1 MSELQIEAPNDADV
15 DYIARAIIHA
25 EQVVAESLNAELN
38 GSVNDLNLIQRL
50 LDGGTIDRESTYTLQ
65 SLGLVFGR
73 VFINATPDYDW
84 WMIDDQCARDPAVR
98 YRESSLLFHPQTMIS
113 KRIEDGETVDVLDL
127 YNGLSRRL
135 REILERGVDGA

>member
-1 MSELQIEAPNDADV
+1 MSELKIEAPNDADV

-38 GSVNDLNLIQRL
+38 GSVNDLSLIQRL

-65 SLGLVFGR
+65 SLGLAFGR

-84 WMIDDQCARDPAVR
+84 WMIDDECGRDPAVR

-113 KRIEDGETVDVLDL
+113 KRIEDGEMVDVLDL